1 MEIHK
6 ITNDILKHG
15 IFEFKIF
22 ADVNHP
28 IIYIML
34 NLTFLGFESKLDFY
48 SDLPN
53 FFDVSN
59 KEKVKEYSA
68 EKFLR
73 EYILSYKDSDRE
85 KCPFYTEYLKFLR
98 TRKINNILSEDIR

>member
-22 ADVNHP
+22 ADVNHYC
-28 IIYIML
+28 I
-34 NLTFLGFESKLDFY
+34 LTFLGFESKLDFY